1 VDPRRLTYPPL
12 PTFYVRNPRF
22 YAERSVV
29 SRIRTHFLPGAPK
42 LPVGVWEIGN
52 TASDHF
58 SLSGFGRPVG
68 SAVWYNGPADNEQSE
83 LYAALNPLSPVS
95 PESIYPS
102 QFRLRVDNGSRTIA
116 GAHTR

>member
-1 VDPRRLTYPPL
+1 MPNGPWFP
-12 PTFYVRNPRF
+12 
-22 YAERSVV
+22 ASGHI
-29 SRIRTHFLPGAPK
+29 SCPGAPK